1 MADPWHGRR
10 LTWLPPGMEPGLRT
24 GLRTHADDDAPGLW
38 HDGRVQVARPVV
50 RALRAAVFTAVCV
63 LVSAALHMLVGG
75 TAIAPGPLAVAVAE
89 TFGAAYAA
97 GSRPRG
103 WPLLL
108 SMCVAAQYGLHEL
121 FDASA
126 PATSAVSTVVP
137 TGAVAHGHG
146 SAPGM
151 VVIHLAVALS
161 SSWWL
166 ARGDAALAAVLRLST
181 VRLARLWGVLSAWL
195 RVLAPP
201 VAGPARACPLWP
213 PVAGHRVL
221 LLAPVLSRRGPP
233 GPVRHARPH
242 CR

>member
-1 MADPWHGRR
+1 M
-10 LTWLPPGMEPGLRT
+10 
-24 GLRTHADDDAPGLW
+24 
-38 HDGRVQVARPVV
+38 QVARPVV

-75 TAIAPGPLAVAVAE
+75 TAIAPGPLAVAVAA
-89 TFGAAYAA
+89 TFAGAYAA

-126 PATSAVSTVVP
+126 PATSAVSTAASTAVSTTVSTVVSP
-137 TGAVAHGHG
+137 GAVAHGHG